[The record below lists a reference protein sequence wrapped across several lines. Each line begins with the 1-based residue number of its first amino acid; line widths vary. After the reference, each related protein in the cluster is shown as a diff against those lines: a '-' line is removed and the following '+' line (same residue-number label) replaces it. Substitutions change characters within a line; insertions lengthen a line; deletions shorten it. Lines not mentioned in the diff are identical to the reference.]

1 MIAPSKQRLG
11 LPDLG
16 IGVGLRSQHY
26 RAILDGQPQV
36 GFFEIISDNYMESA
50 GRPLEFL
57 DRIAA
62 QFPVVMHGVSLSIGS
77 TAPLDRTYVRNL
89 KTLRDRV
96 GARWVS
102 DHLCWTG
109 LAGRNT
115 HDLLPL
121 PYTKETLR
129 HVCERIRKVQDV
141 LEAPLIIEN
150 PSTYIGFVEST
161 MSEWEFIAAMCD
173 RTGCGLLLDVNNV
186 FVSARNHGFDANDYL
201 AAIPWERVVQ
211 FHVAGHSD
219 EGTHIIDTH
228 DGPVI
233 DPVWALLAK
242 AWPRAGGASILL
254 EWDAKIPS
262 FMEVEQE
269 ALRAREVLPQLAAQ
283 TAKSTRITR
292 SPNVRRTNK
301 RVGGAV

>member
-1 MIAPSKQRLG
+1 MIARAQQRLG

-16 IGVGLRSQHY
+16 IGVGLRTQHY
-26 RAILDGQPQV
+26 REILDGSPRV
-36 GFFEIISDNYMESA
+36 GFFEIISDNYMETA

-57 DRIAA
+57 DQIAA
-62 QFPVVMHGVSLSIGS
+62 RHPVVMHGVSLSIGS
-77 TAPLDRTYVRNL
+77 TAPLDRTYVKNL
-89 KTLRDRV
+89 KRLRDRV
-96 GARWVS
+96 KARWVS

-121 PYTKETLR
+121 PYTADTLR
-129 HVCERIRKVQDV
+129 HVCERIRRVQDV
-141 LEAPLIIEN
+141 LDAPLIIEN
-150 PSTYIGFVEST
+150 PSTYVGFTEST
-161 MSEWEFIAAMCD
+161 MSEWQFIAEMCD

-186 FVSARNHGFDANDYL
+186 YVSARNHGFAVDDYL

-219 EGTHIIDTH
+219 EGTHIVDTH

-233 DPVWALLAK
+233 DPVWDILAK
-242 AWPRAGGASILL
+242 AWPRAGGASVLL

-262 FMEVEQE
+262 FAEVERE
-269 ALRAREVLPQLAAQ
+269 AFRARTVLPAMKSSRAH
-283 TAKSTRITR
+283 AKTRI
-292 SPNVRRTNK
+292 
-301 RVGGAV
+301 GGAA

>member
-1 MIAPSKQRLG
+1 MKKSPHRLG

-16 IGVGLRSQHY
+16 IGVGLRSRHY
-26 RAILDGQPQV
+26 REIIDGAPRI

-62 QFPVVMHGVSLSIGS
+62 RHPIVMHGVSLSIGS
-77 TAPLDRTYVRNL
+77 TAPLDRTYVENL
-89 KTLRDRV
+89 RRLRDRV
-96 GARWVS
+96 HARWVS

-121 PYTKETLR
+121 PYTLDTLR
-129 HVCERIRKVQDV
+129 HVCERIRRVQDM

-150 PSTYIGFVEST
+150 PSTYVGFADST
-161 MSEWEFIAAMCD
+161 MSEWEFIAEMCG
-173 RTGCGLLLDVNNV
+173 RTGCGLLLDVNNIY
-186 FVSARNHGFDANDYL
+186 VSARNHGFASDDYL
-201 AAIPWERVVQ
+201 AALPWERVVQ

-219 EGTHIIDTH
+219 EGTHIVDTH

-233 DPVWALLAK
+233 DPVWDILAK
-242 AWPRAGGASILL
+242 AWPRAHGASVLL
-254 EWDAKIPS
+254 EWDAKIPT
-262 FMEVEQE
+262 FAEVERE
-269 ALRAREVLPQLAAQ
+269 ALRARDILPRVH
-283 TAKSTRITR
+283 SNR
-292 SPNVRRTNK
+292 SRART
-301 RVGGAV
+301 GGAA

>member
-1 MIAPSKQRLG
+1 MIALSKQRMG
-11 LPDLG
+11 QPNLG
-16 IGVGLRSQHY
+16 IGVGLRGQHY
-26 RAILDGQPQV
+26 RAILDGQPQI

-62 QFPVVMHGVSLSIGS
+62 QHAVVMHGVSLSIGS
-77 TAPLDRTYVRNL
+77 TAPLNRAYIRNL
-89 KTLRDRV
+89 KTLRDRIK
-96 GARWVS
+96 ARWVS

-150 PSTYIGFVEST
+150 PSTYIGFAEST

-173 RTGCGLLLDVNNV
+173 RTGCGLLLDVNNI
-186 FVSARNHGFDANDYL
+186 FVSARNHGFDSDDYL

-219 EGTHIIDTH
+219 EGTHMVDTH

-233 DPVWALLAK
+233 DPVWDLLAK

-254 EWDAKIPS
+254 EWDAKIPT
-262 FMEVEQE
+262 FVEVEQE
-269 ALRAREVLPQLAAQ
+269 AMRACDYLPQLATQVAS
-283 TAKSTRITR
+283 APRNSH
-292 SPNVRRTNK
+292 RRTNK
-301 RVGGAV
+301 RVGGAA

>member
-1 MIAPSKQRLG
+1 MIALAKQRLG

-16 IGVGLRSQHY
+16 IGVGLRTQHY
-26 RAILDGQPQV
+26 REILDGSPRV
-36 GFFEIISDNYMESA
+36 GFFEIISDNYLETA

-57 DRIAA
+57 DQIAA
-62 QFPVVMHGVSLSIGS
+62 RHPVVMHGVSLSIGS

-89 KTLRDRV
+89 KKLRDRV
-96 GARWVS
+96 KARWVS

-121 PYTKETLR
+121 PYTADTLR
-129 HVCERIRKVQDV
+129 HVCERIRRVQDV
-141 LEAPLIIEN
+141 LDAPLIIEN
-150 PSTYIGFVEST
+150 PSTYVGFAEST
-161 MSEWEFIAAMCD
+161 MTEWEFIAAMCD

-186 FVSARNHGFDANDYL
+186 FVSARNHGFAADDYL
-201 AAIPWERVVQ
+201 AGIPWDRVVQ

-219 EGTHIIDTH
+219 EGTHIVDTH

-233 DPVWALLAK
+233 DPVWDLLAK
-242 AWPRAGGASILL
+242 AWPRAGGASVLL

-262 FMEVEQE
+262 FTEVERE
-269 ALRAREVLPQLAAQ
+269 AFRAREVLPVM
-283 TAKSTRITR
+283 KSSRAR
-292 SPNVRRTNK
+292 SK
-301 RVGGAV
+301 AHVGGAA

>member
-1 MIAPSKQRLG
+1 LEHTVKTTTTARLG

-16 IGVGLRSQHY
+16 IGVGLRTKHY
-26 RAILDGQPQV
+26 REILDGTPRV

-57 DRIAA
+57 DQIAA
-62 QFPVVMHGVSLSIGS
+62 KHPIVMHGVSLSIGS
-77 TAPLDRTYVRNL
+77 TAALDRAYVKRL
-89 KTLRDRV
+89 KILRDRV
-96 GARWVS
+96 KARWVS

-121 PYTKETLR
+121 PYTRDTLR
-129 HVCERIRKVQDV
+129 HVCERVRRVQDV
-141 LEAPLIIEN
+141 LAAPLIIEN
-150 PSTYIGFVEST
+150 PSTYVGFAEST
-161 MSEWEFIAAMCD
+161 MSEWDFLAELCQ
-173 RTGCGLLLDVNNV
+173 RTGCGLLLDVNNI
-186 FVSARNHGFDANDYL
+186 FVSARNHGFMVDDYL

-219 EGTHIIDTH
+219 EGTHIVDTH

-233 DPVWALLAK
+233 DPVWAILAK
-242 AWPRAGGASILL
+242 AWPRANGAAVLL

-262 FMEVEQE
+262 FAEVERE
-269 ALRAREVLPQLAAQ
+269 ALRAKKFLPRLQ
-283 TAKSTRITR
+283 TK
-292 SPNVRRTNK
+292 PVRA
-301 RVGGAV
+301 RVGGAA

>member
-1 MIAPSKQRLG
+1 MIAPTKQRLG

-26 RAILDGQPQV
+26 REILSGQPRV
-36 GFFEIISDNYMESA
+36 GFFEIVSDNYMESS
-50 GRPLEFL
+50 GRPLELL

-62 QFPVVMHGVSLSIGS
+62 RFPIVMHGVSLSIGS
-77 TAPLDRTYVRNL
+77 TAPLDRTYVRKL
-89 KTLRDRV
+89 KTLRDRI

-129 HVCERIRKVQDV
+129 HVCERIRKVQDM

-150 PSTYIGFVEST
+150 PSTYIGFNEST

-173 RTGCGLLLDVNNV
+173 RTGCGLLLDVNNI
-186 FVSARNHGFDANDYL
+186 FVSARNHGFDPNDYL

-233 DPVWALLAK
+233 DQVWDLLAK
-242 AWPRAGGASILL
+242 AWPRAGGASILM

-262 FMEVEQE
+262 FAEVEQE
-269 ALRAREVLPQLAAQ
+269 AFRARDFLPLL
-283 TAKSTRITR
+283 TAKVPRAARAQKAKRI
-292 SPNVRRTNK
+292 SK
-301 RVGGAV
+301 RVGGAA

>member
-1 MIAPSKQRLG
+1 MKKPAPRLG

-16 IGVGLRSQHY
+16 IGVGLRTQHY
-26 RAILDGQPQV
+26 REILDGSPHV
-36 GFFEIISDNYMESA
+36 GFFEIISDNYLETA

-57 DRIAA
+57 DQIAA
-62 QFPVVMHGVSLSIGS
+62 RHPIVMHGVSLSIGS
-77 TAPLDRTYVRNL
+77 TAPLDRTYVKNL
-89 KTLRDRV
+89 KKLRDRIH
-96 GARWVS
+96 ARWVS

-115 HDLLPL
+115 HDLLPM
-121 PYTKETLR
+121 PYTTESLS
-129 HVCERIRKVQDV
+129 HFCELIRRV
-141 LEAPLIIEN
+141 LVVRDAQSFLVN
-150 PSTYIGFVEST
+150 PSTYVGFADST
-161 MSEWEFIAAMCD
+161 MTEWEFIAAMCE

-186 FVSARNHGFDANDYL
+186 FVSARNHGFAADDYL
-201 AAIPWERVVQ
+201 AGIPWERVVQ

-219 EGTHIIDTH
+219 EGTHIVDTH

-262 FMEVEQE
+262 FADVERE
-269 ALRAREVLPQLAAQ
+269 AFRARDILPAMKA
-283 TAKSTRITR
+283 TRVRAK
-292 SPNVRRTNK
+292 
-301 RVGGAV
+301 VGGAA

>member
-1 MIAPSKQRLG
+1 MVAPTKPRLG

-16 IGVGLRSQHY
+16 IGVGLRTQHY
-26 RAILDGQPQV
+26 REILDGSPRV
-36 GFFEIISDNYMESA
+36 GFFEIISDNYLETA

-57 DRIAA
+57 DRIAERH
-62 QFPVVMHGVSLSIGS
+62 PIVMHGVSLSIGS

-89 KTLRDRV
+89 KKLRDRV
-96 GARWVS
+96 HARWVS

-121 PYTKETLR
+121 PYTKDTLR
-129 HVCERIRKVQDV
+129 HVCERIRRVQDV
-141 LEAPLIIEN
+141 LDAPLIIEN
-150 PSTYIGFVEST
+150 PSTYVGFAEST
-161 MSEWEFIAAMCD
+161 MSEWEFIAAMCE
-173 RTGCGLLLDVNNV
+173 RTGCGLLLDVNNIY
-186 FVSARNHGFDANDYL
+186 VSARNHGFAPDDYL
-201 AAIPWERVVQ
+201 AGIPWERVVQ

-219 EGTHIIDTH
+219 EGTHIVDTH

-233 DPVWALLAK
+233 DPVWAILAK

-262 FMEVEQE
+262 FAEVERE
-269 ALRAREVLPQLAAQ
+269 AFRARDVLPTSGSLRTRAKVRGKTRVDGAA
-283 TAKSTRITR
+283 
-292 SPNVRRTNK
+292 
-301 RVGGAV
+301 

>member
-1 MIAPSKQRLG
+1 MIARAQPRLG

-16 IGVGLRSQHY
+16 IGVGLRTQHY
-26 RAILDGQPQV
+26 REVIDGAPRV
-36 GFFEIISDNYMESA
+36 GFFEIISDNYMETA

-57 DRIAA
+57 DQIAA
-62 QFPVVMHGVSLSIGS
+62 RHPIVMHGVSLSIGS
-77 TAPLDRTYVRNL
+77 TAPLDRTYVKNL
-89 KTLRDRV
+89 KKLRDRV
-96 GARWVS
+96 HGRWIS

-121 PYTKETLR
+121 PYNKDSLR
-129 HVCERIRKVQDV
+129 HVCERIRRVQDV
-141 LEAPLIIEN
+141 LEAPLILEN
-150 PSTYIGFVEST
+150 PSTYVGFADST
-161 MSEWEFIAAMCD
+161 MTEWEFIAAMCE

-186 FVSARNHGFDANDYL
+186 FVSARNHGFAADDYL
-201 AAIPWERVVQ
+201 AGIPMERVVQ

-219 EGTHIIDTH
+219 EGTHIVDTH

-242 AWPRAGGASILL
+242 AWPRSGGASILL

-262 FMEVEQE
+262 FAEVERE
-269 ALRAREVLPQLAAQ
+269 AFRARTVLPAMKPSRARATARASGAA
-283 TAKSTRITR
+283 
-292 SPNVRRTNK
+292 
-301 RVGGAV
+301 

>member
-1 MIAPSKQRLG
+1 MVARTKPRLG

-16 IGVGLRSQHY
+16 IGVGLRTQHY
-26 RAILDGQPQV
+26 REILDGAPRV

-57 DRIAA
+57 DRIAERH
-62 QFPVVMHGVSLSIGS
+62 PIVMHGVSLSIGS

-89 KTLRDRV
+89 KKLRDRV
-96 GARWVS
+96 HARWVS

-121 PYTKETLR
+121 PYTAESLR
-129 HVCERIRKVQDV
+129 HVCERIRRVQDV
-141 LEAPLIIEN
+141 LDAPLIIEN
-150 PSTYIGFVEST
+150 PSTYVSFAEST

-173 RTGCGLLLDVNNV
+173 RTGCGLLLDVNNI
-186 FVSARNHGFDANDYL
+186 FVSARNHGFTPDEYL
-201 AAIPWERVVQ
+201 AAMPWDRVVQ

-219 EGTHIIDTH
+219 EGTHIVDTH

-233 DPVWALLAK
+233 DPVWEILAK
-242 AWPRAGGASILL
+242 AWPRAGGASVLL

-262 FMEVEQE
+262 FAEVENE
-269 ALRAREVLPQLAAQ
+269 AFRAHTVLPTSKSPRPRTKAPTTLAR
-283 TAKSTRITR
+283 KRI
-292 SPNVRRTNK
+292 
-301 RVGGAV
+301 GGAA

>member
-1 MIAPSKQRLG
+1 MIARAKQRLG

-16 IGVGLRSQHY
+16 IGVGLRTQHY
-26 RAILDGQPQV
+26 REILDGSPRV
-36 GFFEIISDNYMESA
+36 GFFEIISDNYMESS

-57 DRIAA
+57 DQIAA
-62 QFPVVMHGVSLSIGS
+62 KHPIVMHGVSLSIGS
-77 TAPLDRTYVRNL
+77 TAPLDRTYVKNL
-89 KTLRDRV
+89 KRLRDRV
-96 GARWVS
+96 HARWVS

-109 LAGRNT
+109 IAGRNT

-121 PYTKETLR
+121 PYTTESLR
-129 HVCERIRKVQDV
+129 HVCERIRRVQDV

-150 PSTYIGFVEST
+150 PSTYVGFADST
-161 MSEWEFIAAMCD
+161 MTEWEFIAAMCD

-186 FVSARNHGFDANDYL
+186 FVSARNHGFAADDYL
-201 AAIPWERVVQ
+201 AGIPWERVVQ

-219 EGTHIIDTH
+219 EGTHIVDTH

-233 DPVWALLAK
+233 DPVWDLLAK

-262 FMEVEQE
+262 FAEVERE
-269 ALRAREVLPQLAAQ
+269 AFRARTVLPARKPSRIR
-283 TAKSTRITR
+283 AKAH
-292 SPNVRRTNK
+292 
-301 RVGGAV
+301 VGGAA

>member
-1 MIAPSKQRLG
+1 MTTVPRLG

-16 IGVGLRSQHY
+16 IGVGLRTKHY
-26 RAILDGQPQV
+26 REILDGSPRV

-57 DRIAA
+57 DQIADRH
-62 QFPVVMHGVSLSIGS
+62 PIVMHGVSLSIGS
-77 TAPLDRTYVRNL
+77 TAPLDRTYVKHL
-89 KTLRDRV
+89 KKLKDRV
-96 GARWVS
+96 NARWVS

-109 LAGRNT
+109 LQGRNT

-121 PYTKETLR
+121 PYTSDTLR
-129 HVCERIRKVQDV
+129 HVCERVRRVQDV
-141 LEAPLIIEN
+141 LASPLIIEN
-150 PSTYIGFVEST
+150 PSTYVGFADST
-161 MSEWEFIAAMCD
+161 MTEWDFLAELCE

-186 FVSARNHGFDANDYL
+186 YVSARNHGFATDAYL

-219 EGTHIIDTH
+219 EGTHIVDTH

-242 AWPRAGGASILL
+242 AWPRAHGASVLL

-262 FMEVEQE
+262 FAEVERE
-269 ALRAREVLPQLAAQ
+269 ALRAREILP
-283 TAKSTRITR
+283 RIHSNR
-292 SPNVRRTNK
+292 PRA
-301 RVGGAV
+301 RVGCAA